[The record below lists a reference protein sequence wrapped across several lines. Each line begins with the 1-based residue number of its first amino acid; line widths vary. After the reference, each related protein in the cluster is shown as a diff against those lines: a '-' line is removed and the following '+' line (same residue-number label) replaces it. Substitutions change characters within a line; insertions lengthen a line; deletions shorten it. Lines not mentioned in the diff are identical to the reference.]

1 MMPETI
7 LELSDVTLTR
17 DSKNLLDNI
26 NFKVRS
32 GENWIILGPNGCGK
46 TSLIRIASLFEH
58 PSSGNVSV
66 LGNTLG
72 NSDIRKIRHLVGFTG
87 HGISQLLRPDL
98 ETEAVVMTAK
108 YGALEPWWNTYTNED
123 RSKANAH
130 LEAVGV
136 RQLAKQ
142 KFGNLSSGEKQRVLL
157 ARSLMSDPEL
167 LLLDEPASGLDLPGR
182 EELINSLSALASDS
196 LAPPI
201 VMVTH
206 HVEEIPSG
214 FSHILFMKNGS
225 SMTSGS
231 ITETLNADNLSNCF
245 DINLEIRNLNGRWSA
260 QAKTN

>member
-1 MMPETI
+1 MIPETI

-17 DSKNLLDNI
+17 DSKNLLDKI

-32 GENWIILGPNGCGK
+32 GENWVILGPNGCGK

-87 HGISQLLRPDL
+87 HSISQLLRPDL

-123 RSKANAH
+123 RSKANAY

-225 SMTSGS
+225 SMASGS

>member
-1 MMPETI
+1 MPETI

>member
-1 MMPETI
+1 
-7 LELSDVTLTR
+7 
-17 DSKNLLDNI
+17 
-26 NFKVRS
+26 
-32 GENWIILGPNGCGK
+32 
-46 TSLIRIASLFEH
+46 
-58 PSSGNVSV
+58 
-66 LGNTLG
+66 
-72 NSDIRKIRHLVGFTG
+72 
-87 HGISQLLRPDL
+87 L